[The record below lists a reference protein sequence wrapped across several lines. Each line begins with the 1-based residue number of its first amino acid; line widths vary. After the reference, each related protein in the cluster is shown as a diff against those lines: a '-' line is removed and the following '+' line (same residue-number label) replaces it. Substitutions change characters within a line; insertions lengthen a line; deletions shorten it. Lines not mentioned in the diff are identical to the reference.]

1 MSAVELNLAKLR
13 TRASGKNTINCTRMK
28 YWTGIS
34 VKQFVT
40 PKTKAWNGGGLVSEL
55 MDIRPGWMG
64 LLGDSPQRRSCRQLR
79 SPVEILQ
86 STPES
91 GSASM
96 AHTKFHQCLMNDCQS
111 MNFTEAMTCIPPKLP
126 ETTNLV
132 FTNSRNEYKEMQA
145 MKTKVID
152 ENSKPPL

>member
-1 MSAVELNLAKLR
+1 
-13 TRASGKNTINCTRMK
+13 
-28 YWTGIS
+28 
-34 VKQFVT
+34 
-40 PKTKAWNGGGLVSEL
+40 
-55 MDIRPGWMG
+55 
-64 LLGDSPQRRSCRQLR
+64 
-79 SPVEILQ
+79 
-86 STPES
+86 
-91 GSASM
+91 
-96 AHTKFHQCLMNDCQS
+96 MNDCQS